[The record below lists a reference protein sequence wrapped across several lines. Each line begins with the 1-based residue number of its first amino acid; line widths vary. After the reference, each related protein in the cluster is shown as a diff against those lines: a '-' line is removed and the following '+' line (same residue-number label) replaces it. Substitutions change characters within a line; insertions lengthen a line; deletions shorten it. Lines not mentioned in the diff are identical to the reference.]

1 MYRKWDCIWFLTKT
15 LKPENTTNVTPTW
28 AGYNSLVTKDFS
40 EITLRPQHDDLIEKV
55 REEKIFRSFQQFK
68 DRLNNQPRFLNSYVK
83 MDEVLLL
90 FTRPTCQG
98 NWNLHLS
105 SLELMI
111 PYFFVHHLQNYAR
124 FMPVYM
130 AQMHALKES
139 DPTIWQS
146 FHDGS
151 FSVNKSSCAFS
162 ATGGDHGIEKENRS
176 LKVLGGV
183 RGILLNKASLHRF
196 SLASQELNRTC
207 DDFLERNN
215 VLHYGQKLHHRLSG
229 SINPRIIANVNKLS
243 DTMEA
248 LDVLLRDSDTVYN
261 VVSKG
266 ILSEQAKADILN
278 HNSHLKSD
286 MKSIYQ

>member
-1 MYRKWDCIWFLTKT
+1 
-15 LKPENTTNVTPTW
+15 
-28 AGYNSLVTKDFS
+28 
-40 EITLRPQHDDLIEKV
+40 
-55 REEKIFRSFQQFK
+55 
-68 DRLNNQPRFLNSYVK
+68 

-183 RGILLNKASLHRF
+183 RGILLNKAALHRF

-215 VLHYGQKLHHRLSG
+215 VMHYGQKLHHRLSG
-229 SINPRIIANVNKLS
+229 SINLRIIANVNKLS

-286 MKSIYQ
+286 MKSIYQCILESMNFRFHRVQYSALM